1 MAELIQ
7 FLESVKDKTKNTLAS
22 YKVQY
27 NKLYKLTEKPI
38 AETSESKL
46 IELIKEQPN
55 PNQQQA
61 LINVAIQVRRL
72 EKLAVTKLEVLREKN
87 KVLLREHVKDTNLKL
102 QQSLPSYAEIV
113 DYMKNLYESGS
124 WTDYIINYL
133 LINYQVR
140 NVDVNFDIV
149 PRKKDATDPEKNYM
163 WLTGKKAVYIRNVYK
178 TAGTY
183 GKKVITITDPLFLS
197 AVKRVVYCQK
207 HNKECGVFIPNENQ
221 VGYYVLNATYKKLGE
236 GNYFKIVVDHYRNDL
251 GMIQKISENRG
262 TSISTI
268 LNSYDIANV

>member
-72 EKLAVTKLEVLREKN
+72 ELLAVTKLEVLREKN

-113 DYMKNLYESGS
+113 DYMENLYESGN

-183 GKKVITITDPLFLS
+183 GKKVITITDQQFLT

-221 VGYYVLNATYKKLGE
+221 VGYYVLNATYRKLGE